1 VASVTFLKLLKGN
14 IVNLNLS
21 NSGGSG
27 NYIRFSPQANAWS
40 NQDGEFILEKFV
52 FDYENLETGWM
63 HIAVGIFEFIPDA
76 ALGQKGAQPSADHKR
91 GFKATFYNKTMGVAE
106 FSANG
111 AGANMGIDALWKQ
124 IQAQSPV
131 DHAGKLPV
139 VQYTGSRPEKV
150 GKGTTR
156 VPEFQVTGWV
166 ARPAALQ
173 EGAGADS
180 EFDEP
185 VPVPIPKQV
194 VKPEPTPIKAKPA
207 PTPVD
212 DDEMFS

>member
-1 VASVTFLKLLKGN
+1 M
-14 IVNLNLS
+14 NLNLS

-76 ALGQKGAQPSADHKR
+76 ALGQKGAQPTADHKR

-139 VQYTGSRPEKV
+139 VHYTGSRPEKV

-166 ARPAALQ
+166 ARPAALSD
-173 EGAGADS
+173 ENSGG
-180 EFDEP
+180 FDPEISAP
-185 VPVPIPKQV
+185 VPV
-194 VKPEPTPIKAKPA
+194 KPAPSPIKAKPA

>member
-1 VASVTFLKLLKGN
+1 M
-14 IVNLNLS
+14 NLNLS

-111 AGANMGIDALWKQ
+111 AGSNMGIDALWKQ

-156 VPEFQVTGWV
+156 VPLFEVVSWV

-173 EGAGADS
+173 
-180 EFDEP
+180 DENSGGFGFNP
-185 VPVPIPKQV
+185 EVLAP
-194 VKPEPTPIKAKPA
+194 VKPAPSPIKAKPV

>member
-1 VASVTFLKLLKGN
+1 
-14 IVNLNLS
+14 VNLNLS
-21 NSGGSG
+21 NSGGGSG
-27 NYIRFSPQANAWS
+27 NYIRFSPQLNAWS
-40 NQDGEFILEKFV
+40 NQDGEFTLEKFV
-52 FDYENLETGWM
+52 FDYENLQTGWM
-63 HIAVGIFEFIPDA
+63 LIAVGIFEFIPDA
-76 ALGQKGAQPSADHKR
+76 TLGQKGAQPSADHKR

-150 GKGTTR
+150 GKGSTR
-156 VPEFQVTGWV
+156 VPEFNVTGWV
-166 ARPAALQ
+166 ARPAALSDDNS
-173 EGAGADS
+173 GG
-180 EFDEP
+180 FDPEISAPAP
-185 VPVPIPKQV
+185 VPV
-194 VKPEPTPIKAKPA
+194 KPAPSPVKAKPA

>member
-1 VASVTFLKLLKGN
+1 M
-14 IVNLNLS
+14 NLNLS
-21 NSGGSG
+21 NSGGGSG
-27 NYIRFSPQANAWS
+27 NYIRFSPQLNAWS
-40 NQDGEFILEKFV
+40 NQDGEFTLEKFV
-52 FDYENLETGWM
+52 FDYENLQTGWM

-76 ALGQKGAQPSADHKR
+76 TLGQKGAQPSADHKR

-150 GKGTTR
+150 GKGSTR
-156 VPEFQVTGWV
+156 VPEFNVTGWV
-166 ARPAALQ
+166 ARPAALSDDNS
-173 EGAGADS
+173 GG
-180 EFDEP
+180 FDPEISAPAP
-185 VPVPIPKQV
+185 VPV
-194 VKPEPTPIKAKPA
+194 KPAPSPVKAKPA